1 MPRLSCWQ
9 PKHCRLQACRSS
21 LSAWAT
27 LIYQRLAEEAGFD
40 AAQLQQLKDYLR
52 RHDAVGMQQ
61 MADAMENIRPE
72 IKQLF
77 ADFLFLQGG
86 IELLDKVADNSN

>member
-1 MPRLSCWQ
+1 
-9 PKHCRLQACRSS
+9 
-21 LSAWAT
+21 
-27 LIYQRLAEEAGFD
+27 
-40 AAQLQQLKDYLR
+40 
-52 RHDAVGMQQ
+52 MQQ

-86 IELLDKVADNSN
+86 IELLDKVAAIVTNAKCQGALNDCAKSTSWWMLTAPQAI